1 MFIEQLLCDIGI
13 IVNKLIKFLSSW
25 SLHSSSEERQKTN
38 TYIMKQHIVVH
49 AHKKNK
55 VGEREEEGGL
65 LQTEWSGKASLRR
78 TLNEV
83 RLEERR
89 ELHK

>member
-1 MFIEQLLCDIGI
+1 
-13 IVNKLIKFLSSW
+13 
-25 SLHSSSEERQKTN
+25 
-38 TYIMKQHIVVH
+38 MKQHIVVH

-55 VGEREEEGGL
+55 VGEREEESGL
-65 LQTEWSGKASLRR
+65 FQTEWSGKASLRR

-89 ELHK
+89 ELYK